1 MNREQ
6 QPIDQ
11 TPATDLVAPPHME
24 FAFEGHQLRTL
35 LIDGEPWFVGKDV
48 AEALGYGNT
57 RKALL
62 DHCKKAQDVGGS
74 QIVTPNES
82 NDLQGFRS
90 KYGVDPSTKII
101 PESDVYRLII
111 KSKLPSAEKFE
122 KKIMEEILPTIRKTG
137 SYGAPAQLSGPEL
150 MAAALIEANAT
161 IQQAQLQIAQK
172 DAQLR
177 TQAPLMESY
186 RAHYSME
193 EVENFEAFA
202 DRWGF
207 KNGPLTQVCEE
218 RGYLSKASK
227 YRPNDIS
234 LEPGEE
240 PTAEL
245 GIFRSKRVK
254 TGTGDNQ
261 KQRVHATII
270 CGKSPDL
277 ARLVLYRFG
286 RDAFAKPKRKSDTRQ
301 TDKFNELCVELKAMR
316 DDGYE
321 FDNRLIAKMQIHP
334 DIAYW
339 AEHGTIDG
347 VEDQGQVD
355 AWVSGWLCICPD
367 YALFAWASTA
377 CSTSRLRALRRWFL
391 NWRLLGSV

>member
-11 TPATDLVAPPHME
+11 TPATDLVAQEHGPFHIDYDV
-24 FAFEGHQLRTL
+24 T
-35 LIDGEPWFVGKDV
+35 IDGEPTVNARELHKFLEVGKDFTNWIKGMI
-48 AEALGYGNT
+48 E
-57 RKALL
+57 
-62 DHCKKAQDVGGS
+62 
-74 QIVTPNES
+74 
-82 NDLQGFRS
+82 
-90 KYGVDPSTKII
+90 KYGFSEGQDYVEIFARQNGRAKRGGHNKKEYFITFDMGKELSMVSKTPKGKEARKFFI
-101 PESDVYRLII
+101 ESDKRRRELEAAPPA
-111 KSKLPSAEKFE
+111 L
-122 KKIMEEILPTIRKTG
+122 T
-137 SYGAPAQLSGPEL
+137 GAPLL
-150 MAAALIEANAT
+150 AAAFIEAKAT
-161 IQQAQLQIAQK
+161 LEAAQLQIEQK

-355 AWVSGWLCICPD
+355 AWASGWLCICPD
-367 YALFAWASTA
+367 YALFA
-377 CSTSRLRALRRWFL
+377 
-391 NWRLLGSV
+391 